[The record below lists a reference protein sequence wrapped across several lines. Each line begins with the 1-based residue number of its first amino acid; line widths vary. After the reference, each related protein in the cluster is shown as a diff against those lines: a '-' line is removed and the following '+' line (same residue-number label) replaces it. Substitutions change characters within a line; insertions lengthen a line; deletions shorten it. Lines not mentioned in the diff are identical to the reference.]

1 MSENLGT
8 IKILEGRIIT
18 KKNDLTEIWSTGGG
32 DPFNYIVYNG
42 ITYRLLNGKEDKSL
56 VAPKRKYE
64 EIEEEIDNLDD
75 LDDPFD
81 NFEE

>member
-56 VAPKRKYE
+56 VAPKKKYE

-75 LDDPFD
+75 LDDPFG
-81 NFEE
+81 E

>member
-1 MSENLGT
+1 MGENLGT
-8 IKILEGRIIT
+8 IKIMEGRIIT
-18 KKNDLTEIWSTGGG
+18 KKSDITQVWSTGGG

>member
-56 VAPKRKYE
+56 VVPKKKYE